1 MAALARG
8 GTSTGVGVLLP
19 RVRKIRAGRLKGQV
33 SPRVA
38 TTKGKHWVV
47 RVRTHTQTHT
57 HIRTHRH
64 FQKFNSR
71 KRLLNWVLSKKKR
84 GQL

>member
-47 RVRTHTQTHT
+47 RVRTHTHT
-57 HIRTHRH
+57 YTYTQILPEIQFKET
-64 FQKFNSR
+64 FIE
-71 KRLLNWVLSKKKR
+71 LGIV
-84 GQL
+84 